1 MRNSTSFVPVTWLQV
16 FRFENSLYIDVEFH
30 PVYRRKKAFLPKGAG
45 RPHRMFLNLRVHE
58 LSHSQRKF
66 LKQTNRYPKHREAE

>member
-30 PVYRRKKAFLPKGAG
+30 PVYRRKKRSAKRRWKTTQDVPE
-45 RPHRMFLNLRVHE
+45 PP
-58 LSHSQRKF
+58 S
-66 LKQTNRYPKHREAE
+66 T